1 MKTCCFPVAY
11 AVLRHAAADWRI
23 PTRTIPNHELVF
35 VLEGELEIRFE
46 GKKAAAKPG
55 TLLYFRPGRPHSLK
69 AAGGPAYFCAVH
81 FEAGEDALP
90 LPDAESWTDF
100 HSLLPMLEEVV
111 RLWNRRGY
119 LDGWAADLA
128 FSRLLLE
135 LFRRREND
143 AIPSSRRK
151 IAAAIAY
158 IHEDPVRPVTIAAL
172 CALTGM
178 KKSHL
183 IRSFRLVTGQ
193 SPIQYALNLRLE
205 RARAI
210 LLNEPV
216 TVKEAAYRCGFRDE
230 FYFSRLFRS
239 RYGLSP
245 AQYRQNT

>member
-90 LPDAESWTDF
+90 FPDAESWTDF

-178 KKSHL
+178 RISL
-183 IRSFRLVTGQ
+183 TNLTSSGRL
-193 SPIQYALNLRLE
+193 
-205 RARAI
+205 
-210 LLNEPV
+210 PV
-216 TVKEAAYRCGFRDE
+216 TSTST
-230 FYFSRLFRS
+230 FSS
-239 RYGLSP
+239 LSP
-245 AQYRQNT
+245 RTFFGHRATQMPQPLHHFLLISKLAIDD